1 MNITFNQ
8 HEISPYQGLTYA
20 IISIMHDISQ
30 PIHFDENLIIS
41 YLQKTS
47 LIKLNRRNFLAR
59 SNRLAFG
66 LELNNSL
73 KQANLNAPFVLLM
86 RLTPVAFKKRMLS
99 NRINALFHNHIT

>member
-73 KQANLNAPFVLLM
+73 KQANLNAPFC
-86 RLTPVAFKKRMLS
+86 TAHAVAFKKRMLS